1 MCFDIW
7 ALYTDKIQTS
17 IKPRNSSS
25 RKQTR
30 FRRNQIDLPS
40 RHLDV
45 LTVYSNCKLKT
56 RQDERQGIKLPLE
69 TIAFYSD
76 SFVARK
82 INVEQK
88 VAENGAPYTLKIK
101 V

>member
-1 MCFDIW
+1 M
-7 ALYTDKIQTS
+7 
-17 IKPRNSSS
+17 SS

-30 FRRNQIDLPS
+30 FRGNQIHLPS
-40 RHLDV
+40 RHLNV
-45 LTVYSNCKLKT
+45 LTVYSSSKHKT

-82 INVEQK
+82 INVVQK
-88 VAENGAPYTLKIK
+88 VAEKWAPYCID
-101 V
+101 